1 MTRLRSRELPKFY
14 YPPPDELQG
23 AKPLWEGGWGHHD
36 NRGSWFDKY
45 QELLVDLANT
55 DYGRDLL
62 CIDKLPYPVTSML
75 KNVVVFDIG
84 RDALGSCIGDFRV
97 GCKWGNVIRYRW
109 LEVKKALDQMNMRR
123 LLSLPRHLIL
133 PDGRKIPVSRGAASL
148 TEYPDAHPESDTV
161 DGFYGREVVVETF
174 ATIRGGAGAA
184 ARDAGA
190 TSLLGRILGAG
201 TTDRWAQLHHGVF
214 GFDTSIIGTDTADS
228 GTFSV
233 YGQSVVDNLD
243 QGMGLMLATLASHTA
258 VAASDWA
265 NRDTTAQSDTS
276 IDMGSFSTSA
286 YNDYALNSTGLGNV
300 ATGGVT
306 EYTTSVSADIGSGTE
321 PTWGSGTNAEVVGY
335 FAEQSGTSNDP
346 KLVIEYSSAFTPKAI
361 IF

>member
-1 MTRLRSRELPKFY
+1 M
-14 YPPPDELQG
+14 
-23 AKPLWEGGWGHHD
+23 
-36 NRGSWFDKY
+36 
-45 QELLVDLANT
+45 
-55 DYGRDLL
+55 
-62 CIDKLPYPVTSML
+62 
-75 KNVVVFDIG
+75 
-84 RDALGSCIGDFRV
+84 
-97 GCKWGNVIRYRW
+97 
-109 LEVKKALDQMNMRR
+109 
-123 LLSLPRHLIL
+123 
-133 PDGRKIPVSRGAASL
+133 
-148 TEYPDAHPESDTV
+148 
-161 DGFYGREVVVETF
+161 
-174 ATIRGGAGAA
+174 
-184 ARDAGA
+184 
-190 TSLLGRILGAG
+190 
-201 TTDRWAQLHHGVF
+201 HHGVF

-306 EYTTSVSADIGSGTE
+306 EYTTAVSADIGSGTE